1 MPELDV
7 AAPDEHGQHQRLEL
21 HRQLADEQHTFLR
34 EPIAQRAADRRQEE
48 DRRELQRADDAELE
62 GRLRDLEHQPRL
74 RHALHPRADLRD
86 QLAGPEEPEVAVPES
101 AETCSARRMLACS
114 SGAIW
119 SPGHRS

>member
-1 MPELDV
+1 MRPAGSGWPSVRIASSTASTTTKLAPFRRNAMATPNPEMSSP
-7 AAPDEHGQHQRLEL
+7 ATAGPTMR
-21 HRQLADEQHTFLR
+21 
-34 EPIAQRAADRRQEE
+34 
-48 DRRELQRADDAELE
+48 DAELE